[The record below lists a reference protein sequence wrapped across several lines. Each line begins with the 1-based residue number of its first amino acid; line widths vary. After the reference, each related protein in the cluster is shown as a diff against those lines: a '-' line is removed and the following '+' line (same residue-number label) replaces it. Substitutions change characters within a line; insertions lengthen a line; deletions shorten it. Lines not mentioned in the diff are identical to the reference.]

1 MNGDYPNQEL
11 KWHHRFSWQGGC
23 DNLLQHMADFRWSRS
38 HENVTKLNTIDEMT
52 NTSKENHII
61 VLPEEARMTEAIEA
75 YILKSYRLF
84 HGWCA
89 RTIFIHNEG

>member
-1 MNGDYPNQEL
+1 
-11 KWHHRFSWQGGC
+11 
-23 DNLLQHMADFRWSRS
+23 
-38 HENVTKLNTIDEMT
+38 MT

-84 HGWCA
+84 HGWWA
-89 RTIFIHNEG
+89 RTIFIHNEWIKIVQANCEIIYLLYIYRDVFCLFPIALTKG

>member
-23 DNLLQHMADFRWSRS
+23 DNLLQHMADFRSSRS
-38 HENVTKLNTIDEMT
+38 HENVTKLNTIDEIT
-52 NTSKENHII
+52 NTGKENHII
-61 VLPEEARMTEAIEA
+61 VLPEQARMTEAIEA

-84 HGWCA
+84 HGW
-89 RTIFIHNEG
+89 

>member
-1 MNGDYPNQEL
+1 MT
-11 KWHHRFSWQGGC
+11 
-23 DNLLQHMADFRWSRS
+23 DFRWSRS

-75 YILKSYRLF
+75 
-84 HGWCA
+84 
-89 RTIFIHNEG
+89 

>member
-1 MNGDYPNQEL
+1 
-11 KWHHRFSWQGGC
+11 
-23 DNLLQHMADFRWSRS
+23 MADFRWSRS
-38 HENVTKLNTIDEMT
+38 HENVTKLNTIDEIT
-52 NTSKENHII
+52 NTAEENHII
-61 VLPEEARMTEAIEA
+61 VLPEQARMTEAIEA